1 MSQWSGGEGGGW
13 GNREKN
19 MVNIFWS
26 PGDEEEEKE
35 DVEGGQGNRR
45 QWSPRNG

>member
-1 MSQWSGGEGGGW
+1 MSQWSGGEGGW
-13 GNREKN
+13 GNRDKN

-26 PGDEEEEKE
+26 PGDEEEEE